1 MASSR
6 RKSEIQRQCRERE
19 TSPERTKVWTEPTK
33 PRSTVPLPPP
43 EKKVPVVY
51 YLSRNGNLEHPHF
64 MEVSLS
70 SSDGLYLKDVMNR
83 LNFLRGKA
91 WRAPTLGLRN
101 GNDLI
106 DFELVESELQ
116 KRLRVARS
124 LRGRFHPPRPRS
136 RVRPQRVRASHR
148 PLLSRLL
155 ELVRETPSAA
165 PAEVVPRSGSNGS
178 GGYDPD
184 IPLPRR
190 KKQPSWSSLELN
202 EYKVYKP
209 EPTESAAAAVFAVAA
224 DASTQTDDKKQ
235 QRRRAAAAAR
245 SPPQELCRDE
255 ISPPPS
261 SSSPETLESLIKADG
276 RLLVSTLNEE
286 DRTVNN
292 HPSGRVR
299 ASAVLMHLISCGS
312 ISVKDHGFSLVSQY
326 RSRIPRGSV
335 GGGGPSDQAVKDL
348 DALMEGNP
356 AFHLEN
362 KEYFSGSLIETRK
375 KASDGV
381 GDFPSLKRSSSYNAD
396 RTSKMELA
404 VKEIDGVRAKCIPR
418 KPKSTVRKEGSAVSR
433 SAHVSKRITDEPPK

>member
-33 PRSTVPLPPP
+33 PRSTVPSPLP

-83 LNFLRGKA
+83 LNFLRGKGMASTYA
-91 WRAPTLGLRN
+91 WSSKRSYKN
-101 GNDLI
+101 GFVWHDLSEDDFIHPVQGHEYVLKGSELLI
-106 DFELVESELQ
+106 DPSSAVSSSSSE
-116 KRLRVARS
+116 R
-124 LRGRFHPPRPRS
+124 PPP
-136 RVRPQRVRASHR
+136 P
-148 PLLSRLL
+148 P
-155 ELVRETPSAA
+155 P
-165 PAEVVPRSGSNGS
+165 PAEVVPRSGSNSS

-184 IPLPRR
+184 FPLPRR
-190 KKQPSWSSLELN
+190 KKQPSWSSIDLN

-312 ISVKDHGFSLVSQY
+312 ISVKDHGFPLVSQY
-326 RSRIPRGSV
+326 RARIPRGSV
-335 GGGGPSDQAVKDL
+335 GGGRPSDQAVKDL

-356 AFHLEN
+356 VCPLEN
-362 KEYFSGSLIETRK
+362 KEYFSGSLIETK
-375 KASDGV
+375 KKGSDGV

-404 VKEIDGVRAKCIPR
+404 EKEIDGVRAKCIPR
-418 KPKSTVRKEGSAVSR
+418 KPKSTVRKEGSGVSR
-433 SAHVSKRITDEPPK
+433 STHVSKRITDEPPK

>member
-33 PRSTVPLPPP
+33 PRSTVPPPPPPPPP
-43 EKKVPVVY
+43 EKKVPVLY

-70 SSDGLYLKDVMNR
+70 SSDGLYLRDVMNR
-83 LNFLRGKA
+83 LDFLRGKGMASTYA
-91 WRAPTLGLRN
+91 WSSKRSYKN
-101 GNDLI
+101 GFVWHDLSEDDFIHPVQGHEYVLKGSELLI
-106 DFELVESELQ
+106 DPSSAVSSSSSE
-116 KRLRVARS
+116 RL
-124 LRGRFHPPRPRS
+124 PPPA
-136 RVRPQRVRASHR
+136 P
-148 PLLSRLL
+148 
-155 ELVRETPSAA
+155 
-165 PAEVVPRSGSNGS
+165 PAEVVLVPRSGSNSS

-184 IPLPRR
+184 FPLPCR
-190 KKQPSWSSLELN
+190 KKQTSWSSLELN

-235 QRRRAAAAAR
+235 QRRRAAAAR
-245 SPPQELCRDE
+245 SPPQELFQDE

-286 DRTVNN
+286 DRTASN

-326 RSRIPRGSV
+326 RSRIPRGTV
-335 GGGGPSDQAVKDL
+335 GGGGPSDHVVKDL

-356 AFHLEN
+356 VFHLEN
-362 KEYFSGSLIETRK
+362 KEYFSGSLIETK
-375 KASDGV
+375 KKGSDGV

-404 VKEIDGVRAKCIPR
+404 EKEIDGVRAKCIPR

-433 SAHVSKRITDEPPK
+433 STHVSKRITDQPPK